1 MEEGKVGLI
10 ERLRRFFRRG
20 SADNAQKS
28 TTPAKTASTEATP
41 KTVPPEAA
49 PPKKD
54 MTATTAKTAAP
65 AKTAEPEKPV
75 AEAPTVS
82 EAEEELPA
90 PAIVEPP
97 LPPAE
102 MLQEQACFLCYNAW
116 LANQITVRE
125 EKKDDAIHLIASP
138 LKAAP
143 FIMAA
148 FAIKKDKMPTDV
160 VDLRIVDPPLP
171 PAAMIQEQACFLCSD
186 VWLANKIRVEEKAQ
200 DGGIRLLAS
209 PAEAAPYIRAAYE
222 TKKDALPSI
231 VGISMAAPQLP
242 PLPPAEMI
250 QEQACFLCSDVWLA
264 NQIRVEADVRNGVTH
279 LVASP
284 IAAAPYVRAAYDIR
298 KDELPADVVDLS
310 IVDPPLPPAE
320 MIQEQACFLCSDVW
334 LANQINVV
342 EEVQSDGI
350 HLIASPAEAAPYIRA
365 AYLAKKDSLPSN
377 VSLA

>member
-28 TTPAKTASTEATP
+28 TTPANTASTEATP

-54 MTATTAKTAAP
+54 MTATTAKTA
-65 AKTAEPEKPV
+65 EPEKPV

-82 EAEEELPA
+82 EVEEELPA

-310 IVDPPLPPAE
+310 IVDP
-320 MIQEQACFLCSDVW
+320 
-334 LANQINVV
+334 
-342 EEVQSDGI
+342 
-350 HLIASPAEAAPYIRA
+350 
-365 AYLAKKDSLPSN
+365 
-377 VSLA
+377 